1 MKHLTKIKNKILD
14 NLPAIFITLVFVFGI
29 TLTYNHATAIP
40 NSELQPKTGP
50 GSKTE
55 PEYPFQYNLNKL
67 VQQQIPVYCGETGF
81 IYDTSAN
88 VMMETQILI
97 GEVRRG
103 GMPSGDLIGILSF
116 GHSIERGSGT
126 FFMTIPGIGP
136 NNESMT
142 CILGYGLNWKF
153 FEYDGSEVI
162 RVDSL

>member
-1 MKHLTKIKNKILD
+1 M
-14 NLPAIFITLVFVFGI
+14 FGI

-55 PEYPFQYNLNKL
+55 PEYPFKYNLNKL

-97 GEVRRG
+97 GEVR
-103 GMPSGDLIGILSF
+103 
-116 GHSIERGSGT
+116 
-126 FFMTIPGIGP
+126 
-136 NNESMT
+136 
-142 CILGYGLNWKF
+142 
-153 FEYDGSEVI
+153 
-162 RVDSL
+162 